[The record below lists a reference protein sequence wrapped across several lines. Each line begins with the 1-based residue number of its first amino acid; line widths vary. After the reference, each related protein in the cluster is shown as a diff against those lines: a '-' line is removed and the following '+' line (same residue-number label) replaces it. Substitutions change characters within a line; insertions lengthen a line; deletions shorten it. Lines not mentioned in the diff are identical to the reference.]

1 MADISE
7 YLDKAYEQEEFS
19 ELAELPIDA
28 LQGVSKAD
36 AEAIQK
42 AFGVKTIRQLAEH
55 KFIRAA
61 QGITLLAGAKRRSSR
76 SSKAT
81 HQRRRKDAEGGGI
94 ANAVKKMIGSK

>member
-1 MADISE
+1 MADITE
-7 YLDKAYEQEEFS
+7 YLDKAYEQKEFS

-55 KFIRAA
+55 KFIRAV
-61 QGITLLAGAKRRSSR
+61 QGITLLAGAKRRGSR
-76 SSKAT
+76 SSSAT
-81 HQRRRKDAEGGGI
+81 RQRHRKDDEGGGI
-94 ANAVKKMIGSK
+94 ANAVKKMISGK